1 MAENTTM
8 HLDVVSAEK
17 ELFSGTISAV
27 FAPAQ
32 MGDVGIYP
40 RHTPLVTGLRP
51 GELKIEVEG
60 EEDQYLYVSGGIL
73 EVQPGVVTVL
83 SDTAIRAEDL
93 DEAKALEAKQR
104 AEEALKDQ
112 QGDFDAAKAQAEL
125 VRAAEQLRM
134 IERMRKIRK

>member
-1 MAENTTM
+1 MTI

-27 FAPAQ
+27 FAPAV

-40 RHTPLVTGLRP
+40 RHTPLVTTLRP
-51 GELKIEVEG
+51 GELKIEIEG
-60 EEDQYLYVSGGIL
+60 KEDQYLYVSGGIL
-73 EVQPGVVTVL
+73 EVQPHVVTVL

-93 DEAKALEAKQR
+93 DEAKAREAKQL
-104 AEEALKDQ
+104 AEDALRDQ
-112 QGDFDAAKAQAEL
+112 KGDFDAAKAQAEL

-134 IERMRKIRK
+134 IERMRKLRR

>member
-1 MAENTTM
+1 MAMTM

-17 ELFSGTISAV
+17 ELFSGTIAAV

-40 RHTPLVTGLRP
+40 RHTPMVTGLRP
-51 GELKIEVEG
+51 GELKIEIEG
-60 EEDQYLYVSGGIL
+60 QEDQYLYISGGIL
-73 EVQPGVVTVL
+73 EVQPHVVTVL

-93 DEAKALEAKQR
+93 DEAKAQEAKQR
-104 AEEALKDQ
+104 AEDALKDR
-112 QGDFDAAKAQAEL
+112 QGDFDAAAAQAEL

-134 IERMRKIRK
+134 IERLRKRRR

>member
-1 MAENTTM
+1 MAMTM

-17 ELFSGTISAV
+17 ELFSGTINAV

-51 GELKIEVEG
+51 GELKIEIEG

-73 EVQPGVVTVL
+73 EVQPHVVTVL

-104 AEEALKDQ
+104 AEDALKDQ

-134 IERMRKIRK
+134 IERMRKMRK

>member
-1 MAENTTM
+1 MSMTM

-17 ELFSGTISAV
+17 ELFSGTINAV

-51 GELKIEVEG
+51 GELKIEIDG
-60 EEDQYLYVSGGIL
+60 QEDQYLYVSGGIL
-73 EVQPGVVTVL
+73 EVQPHVVTVL

-104 AEEALKDQ
+104 AEDALKDQ
-112 QGDFDAAKAQAEL
+112 KGDFDAAKAQAEL

>member
-1 MAENTTM
+1 MTM

-17 ELFSGTISAV
+17 ELFSGTINAV

-32 MGDVGIYP
+32 MGDVGIFP

-51 GELKIEVEG
+51 GELKIEIEG

-73 EVQPGVVTVL
+73 EVQPHVVTVL

-104 AEEALKDQ
+104 AEDALKDQ

-134 IERMRKIRK
+134 IERMRKMRK

>member
-1 MAENTTM
+1 MTI

-17 ELFSGTISAV
+17 ELFSGTINAV

-40 RHTPLVTGLRP
+40 RHTPLVTALRP

-60 EEDQYLYVSGGIL
+60 QEDQYLYVSGGIL
-73 EVQPGVVTVL
+73 EVQPHVVTVL

-104 AEEALKDQ
+104 AEEAMKDKAS
-112 QGDFDAAKAQAEL
+112 DFDAAKAQIEL

-134 IERMRKIRK
+134 IERMRKMRK

>member
-1 MAENTTM
+1 MSMTI

-27 FAPAQ
+27 FAPAV

-40 RHTPLVTGLRP
+40 RHTPLVTTLRP
-51 GELKIEVEG
+51 GELKIEIEG
-60 EEDQYLYVSGGIL
+60 KEDQYLYVSGGIL
-73 EVQPGVVTVL
+73 EVQPHVVTVL

-93 DEAKALEAKQR
+93 DEAKAREAKQL
-104 AEEALKDQ
+104 AEDTLRDQ
-112 QGDFDAAKAQAEL
+112 KGDFDAAKAQAEL

-134 IERMRKIRK
+134 IERMRKLRR

>member
-1 MAENTTM
+1 MTI

-27 FAPAQ
+27 FAPAV

-40 RHTPLVTGLRP
+40 RHTPLVTSLRP
-51 GELKIEVEG
+51 GELKIEIEG
-60 EEDQYLYVSGGIL
+60 HEDQYLYVSGGIL
-73 EVQPGVVTVL
+73 EVQPHVVTVL

-93 DEAKALEAKQR
+93 DEAQALEAKQR

-112 QGDFDAAKAQAEL
+112 KGDFDAAKAQAEL
-125 VRAAEQLRM
+125 VRVAEQLRM

>member
-1 MAENTTM
+1 MTM

-17 ELFSGTISAV
+17 ELFSGTINAV

-51 GELKIEVEG
+51 GELKISIEG
-60 EEDQYLYVSGGIL
+60 HEDQYLYVSGGIL
-73 EVQPGVVTVL
+73 EVQPHVVTVL

-104 AEEALKDQ
+104 AEEAMKDKAS
-112 QGDFDAAKAQAEL
+112 DYDAAKAQIEL

-134 IERMRKIRK
+134 IERMRNIRK

>member
-1 MAENTTM
+1 MAMTL

-27 FAPAQ
+27 FAPAL

-40 RHTPLVTGLRP
+40 RHTPLVTALRP
-51 GELKIEVEG
+51 GELKISIEG
-60 EEDQYLYVSGGIL
+60 HEDQYLYVSGGIL
-73 EVQPGVVTVL
+73 EVQPHVVTVL

-104 AEEALKDQ
+104 AEDAMKDKAS
-112 QGDFDAAKAQAEL
+112 DFDAAKAQIEL

>member
-1 MAENTTM
+1 MSMTI

-27 FAPAQ
+27 FAPAV

-40 RHTPLVTGLRP
+40 RHTPLVTTLRP
-51 GELKIEVEG
+51 GELKIEIEG
-60 EEDQYLYVSGGIL
+60 KEDQYLYVSGGIL
-73 EVQPGVVTVL
+73 EVQPHVVTVL

-93 DEAKALEAKQR
+93 DEAKAREAKQL
-104 AEEALKDQ
+104 AEDALRDQ
-112 QGDFDAAKAQAEL
+112 KGDFDAAKAQSEL

-134 IERMRKIRK
+134 IERMRKLRR

>member
-1 MAENTTM
+1 MAVTM

-27 FAPAQ
+27 FAPAI

-51 GELKIEVEG
+51 GELKIEIEG
-60 EEDQYLYVSGGIL
+60 QDDQFLYVSGGIL
-73 EVQPGVVTVL
+73 EVQPHVVTIL

-104 AEEALKDQ
+104 AEETLKDQ
-112 QGDFDAAKAQAEL
+112 HGDFDAAAAQAEL
-125 VRAAEQLRM
+125 ARAAEQLRM
-134 IERMRKIRK
+134 IERMRKRRK

>member
-1 MAENTTM
+1 M

-27 FAPAQ
+27 FAPAV

-40 RHTPLVTGLRP
+40 RHTPLVTPLRP
-51 GELKIEVEG
+51 GELKIEIEG
-60 EEDQYLYVSGGIL
+60 KEDQYLYVSGGIL
-73 EVQPGVVTVL
+73 EVQPHVVTVL

-93 DEAKALEAKQR
+93 DEAKAREAKQQ
-104 AEEALKDQ
+104 AEDALKDQ
-112 QGDFDAAKAQAEL
+112 KGDFDAAKAQAEL

-134 IERMRKIRK
+134 IERMRSMHK

>member
-1 MAENTTM
+1 M

-51 GELKIEVEG
+51 GELKIEIEG
-60 EEDQYLYVSGGIL
+60 QEDQYLYVSGGIL
-73 EVQPGVVTVL
+73 EVQPHVVTVL

-104 AEEALKDQ
+104 AEEAMKDKAA
-112 QGDFDAAKAQAEL
+112 DFDAAKARIEL

-134 IERMRKIRK
+134 IDRMRKKRK

>member
-1 MAENTTM
+1 MAMTI

-27 FAPAQ
+27 FAPAV

-40 RHTPLVTGLRP
+40 RHTPLVTTLRP
-51 GELKIEVEG
+51 GELKIEIEG
-60 EEDQYLYVSGGIL
+60 KEDQYLYVSGGIL
-73 EVQPGVVTVL
+73 EVQPHVVTVL

-93 DEAKALEAKQR
+93 DEAKAREAKQR
-104 AEEALKDQ
+104 AEDALRDQ
-112 QGDFDAAKAQAEL
+112 KGDFDAAKAQAEL

-134 IERMRKIRK
+134 IERMRSMRK

>member
-1 MAENTTM
+1 MALTL

-27 FAPAQ
+27 FAPAV

-40 RHTPLVTGLRP
+40 RHTPLVTTLRP
-51 GELKIEVEG
+51 GELKIEIEG
-60 EEDQYLYVSGGIL
+60 KEDQYLYVSGGIL
-73 EVQPGVVTVL
+73 EVQPHVVTVL

-93 DEAKALEAKQR
+93 DEAKAREAKQR
-104 AEEALKDQ
+104 AEDALRDQ
-112 QGDFDAAKAQAEL
+112 KGDFDAAKAQAEL

-134 IERMRKIRK
+134 IERMRKKLR

>member
-1 MAENTTM
+1 MALTL

-27 FAPAQ
+27 FAPAV

-40 RHTPLVTGLRP
+40 RHTPLVTTLRP
-51 GELKIEVEG
+51 GELKIEIEG
-60 EEDQYLYVSGGIL
+60 KEDQYLYVSGGIL
-73 EVQPGVVTVL
+73 EVQPHIVTVL

-93 DEAKALEAKQR
+93 DEAKAREAKQR
-104 AEEALKDQ
+104 AEDALRDQ
-112 QGDFDAAKAQAEL
+112 KGDFDAAKAQAEL

-134 IERMRKIRK
+134 IERLRKKLR

>member
-1 MAENTTM
+1 MASNTM

-17 ELFSGTISAV
+17 ELFSGTINAV

-51 GELKIEVEG
+51 GELKIEIEG
-60 EEDQYLYVSGGIL
+60 QEDQYLYVSGGIL
-73 EVQPGVVTVL
+73 EVQPHVVTVL

-104 AEEALKDQ
+104 AEDALKDQ

-134 IERMRKIRK
+134 IERMRKMRK

>member
-1 MAENTTM
+1 MSMTM

-17 ELFSGTISAV
+17 ELFSGTINAV

-51 GELKIEVEG
+51 GELKIEIDG
-60 EEDQYLYVSGGIL
+60 QEDQYLYVSGGIL
-73 EVQPGVVTVL
+73 EVQPHVVTVL

-112 QGDFDAAKAQAEL
+112 KGDFDAAKAQAEL
-125 VRAAEQLRM
+125 IRAAEQLRM

>member
-1 MAENTTM
+1 M

-17 ELFSGTISAV
+17 ELFSGTINAV

-51 GELKIEVEG
+51 GELKISIEG
-60 EEDQYLYVSGGIL
+60 HEDQYLYVSGGIL
-73 EVQPGVVTVL
+73 EVQPHVVTVL

-104 AEEALKDQ
+104 AEEAMKDKAS
-112 QGDFDAAKAQAEL
+112 DYDAAKAQIEL

-134 IERMRKIRK
+134 IERLRNIRK

>member
-1 MAENTTM
+1 MSMTI
-8 HLDVVSAEK
+8 HLDVVSAEQ

-27 FAPAQ
+27 FAPAV

-40 RHTPLVTGLRP
+40 RHTPLVTSLRP
-51 GELKIEVEG
+51 GELKIEIEG
-60 EEDQYLYVSGGIL
+60 HEDQYLYISGGIL
-73 EVQPGVVTVL
+73 EVQPHVVTVL

-104 AEEALKDQ
+104 AEDALKDQ
-112 QGDFDAAKAQAEL
+112 KGDFDAAKAQAEL

-134 IERMRKIRK
+134 IEKLRKLKR

>member
-1 MAENTTM
+1 MAMTI

-27 FAPAQ
+27 FAPAV

-40 RHTPLVTGLRP
+40 RHTPLVTSLKP
-51 GELKIEVEG
+51 GELKIEIEG
-60 EEDQYLYVSGGIL
+60 HEDQYLYVSGGIL
-73 EVQPGVVTVL
+73 EVQPHVVTVL

-93 DEAKALEAKQR
+93 DEAQALEAKQR

-112 QGDFDAAKAQAEL
+112 KGDFDAAKAQAEL

>member
-1 MAENTTM
+1 MTI

-27 FAPAQ
+27 FAPAV

-40 RHTPLVTGLRP
+40 RHTPLVTSLRP
-51 GELKIEVEG
+51 GELKIEIEG
-60 EEDQYLYVSGGIL
+60 HEDQYLYVSGGIL
-73 EVQPGVVTVL
+73 EVQPHVVTVL
-83 SDTAIRAEDL
+83 SDTAIRADDL
-93 DEAKALEAKQR
+93 DEAQALEAKQR

-112 QGDFDAAKAQAEL
+112 KGDFDAAKAQAEL

>member
-1 MAENTTM
+1 MTI
-8 HLDVVSAEK
+8 HLDVVSAEQ

-27 FAPAQ
+27 IAPAV

-40 RHTPLVTGLRP
+40 RHTPLVTSLRP
-51 GELKIEVEG
+51 GELKIEIDG
-60 EEDQYLYVSGGIL
+60 HEDQYLYVSGGIL
-73 EVQPGVVTVL
+73 EVQPHVVTVL

-104 AEEALKDQ
+104 AEDALKDQ
-112 QGDFDAAKAQAEL
+112 KGDFDAAKAQAEL

-134 IERMRKIRK
+134 IEKLRKLRR

>member
-1 MAENTTM
+1 MATNM

-17 ELFSGTISAV
+17 ELFSGSVSAV
-27 FAPAQ
+27 FAPAL

-40 RHTPLVTGLRP
+40 KHTPLVTGLRP

-60 EEDQYLYVSGGIL
+60 EEDQYLYLSGGIL
-73 EVQPGVVTVL
+73 EVQPNVITIL

-104 AEEALKDQ
+104 AEDALKDQ

>member
-1 MAENTTM
+1 MAMTM

-27 FAPAQ
+27 FAPAA

-40 RHTPLVTGLRP
+40 RHTPLVTSLRP
-51 GELKIEVEG
+51 GEIKIEIEG
-60 EEDQYLYVSGGIL
+60 KEDQYLYVSGGIL
-73 EVQPGVVTVL
+73 EVQPHVVTVL

-93 DEAKALEAKQR
+93 DEAKAREAKQR
-104 AEEALKDQ
+104 AEGALKDQ
-112 QGDFDAAKAQAEL
+112 KGDFDAAKAQAEL

-134 IERMRKIRK
+134 IERMRKSRK